1 MMGREGEISRIV
13 LTGPPGVGKSVVGA
27 QVAAALGYRSLD
39 LDTLIEEKTNRSV
52 PDIIRVEGEETFR
65 NLESEVLSEAL
76 QHQRVVLALGGGAI
90 LREQNRRALRERS
103 FVVLLQASS
112 EVLATRIREDRVER
126 PLLVGTDL
134 IVALRQLL
142 ALREAHYR
150 EVADLIVSTEWS
162 GPAEIAREVARHLK
176 GAERGRVY
184 SIADATFRSSREV
197 SDNEASGGQNS
208 DQGSDQGAEAEVAR
222 STVVVGVDCAFGVL
236 RRYLDGLSPAV
247 KLAVVVDEGA
257 YHALRDRI
265 DQGLKTIAN
274 NKQIFSV
281 KSGEQSKDLQTLGRL
296 GDELLSAGIDR
307 NDCVVAIGGGVVG
320 DLAGLLAS
328 LYMRGVK
335 LFHIPTT
342 VVAQVDSALGGKTA
356 INLPGGKNT
365 LGTFYLARATIS
377 DIELLRTL
385 PKREYRSGLAEVV
398 KSALIGSA
406 ELFQW
411 LEENVDAINGLRPE
425 ALLRMVEECTKIKLR
440 FVAGDVQ
447 DTKGQRVFLNFGHT
461 VGHALE
467 KMTGY
472 SRFLHGEAVSVG
484 MVCALELGSR
494 LAITPKAVAER
505 ALSLLEK
512 LSLLTELPVNVKPQ
526 SGSEQDDM
534 AWLSAIRADKKR
546 SGNLIDYVLIRGFGE
561 PLVKKLEPAE
571 VLQAIKSLR

>member
-1 MMGREGEISRIV
+1 
-13 LTGPPGVGKSVVGA
+13 
-27 QVAAALGYRSLD
+27 
-39 LDTLIEEKTNRSV
+39 
-52 PDIIRVEGEETFR
+52 
-65 NLESEVLSEAL
+65 
-76 QHQRVVLALGGGAI
+76 
-90 LREQNRRALRERS
+90 
-103 FVVLLQASS
+103 
-112 EVLATRIREDRVER
+112 
-126 PLLVGTDL
+126 
-134 IVALRQLL
+134 
-142 ALREAHYR
+142 
-150 EVADLIVSTEWS
+150 
-162 GPAEIAREVARHLK
+162 
-176 GAERGRVY
+176 
-184 SIADATFRSSREV
+184 
-197 SDNEASGGQNS
+197 
-208 DQGSDQGAEAEVAR
+208 
-222 STVVVGVDCAFGVL
+222 
-236 RRYLDGLSPAV
+236 
-247 KLAVVVDEGA
+247 
-257 YHALRDRI
+257 
-265 DQGLKTIAN
+265 
-274 NKQIFSV
+274 
-281 KSGEQSKDLQTLGRL
+281 
-296 GDELLSAGIDR
+296 
-307 NDCVVAIGGGVVG
+307 
-320 DLAGLLAS
+320 
-328 LYMRGVK
+328 
-335 LFHIPTT
+335 
-342 VVAQVDSALGGKTA
+342 
-356 INLPGGKNT
+356 
-365 LGTFYLARATIS
+365 
-377 DIELLRTL
+377 L